1 MNNKKK
7 IGIITLHA
15 IANYGGIL
23 QAFALQTVLER
34 MGYNVEKIERRRWRK
49 PLNSLQKLYLYP
61 YRIFKKKILKLHCV
75 IKLEEHQYE
84 KAMLQYERAKYTM
97 PFIDKYIHRRQVF
110 SYSELKANDY
120 LALVVG
126 SDQIWRPQYARNA
139 NADIRDAYLN
149 FAKDWD
155 VTRLAYAA
163 SFGTDEC
170 EYTEK
175 EKNDCSVL
183 LKKFDAVSVRET
195 SGINLCE
202 SMGRNDV
209 CQVIDPTLHLD
220 KEDYI
225 NLVPKD
231 YPLSEGDL
239 MCYVLDKSEDACAII
254 DYIAKEKGLKSFE
267 VIAQSDVDS
276 SENEGFYQPP
286 VEKWLKGFMDAKFV
300 VTDSFHACVFS
311 ILFGKPFVVLANQ
324 ERGVARYQTLL
335 KMFGLDNRL
344 IYHFDAKAINEILQT
359 EFKPNMRNLEVE
371 RGRAEE
377 YLNKGLGIN
386 K

>member
-1 MNNKKK
+1 MNNKV
-7 IGIITLHA
+7 GIVTLHA
-15 IANYGGIL
+15 ITNYGGIL
-23 QAFALQTVLER
+23 QCYALQTILER
-34 MGYNVEKIERRRWRK
+34 MGYDVEKIERRRWRK
-49 PLNSLQKLYLYP
+49 PLSRLQKLFIYP
-61 YRIFKKKILKLHCV
+61 FRIFKKKVLKQPCV

-84 KAMLQYERAKYTM
+84 KAMLQYDRAKYTM

-155 VTRLAYAA
+155 VKRLAYAA

-195 SGINLCE
+195 SGITLCE
-202 SMGRNDV
+202 LMGRNDV

-220 KEDYI
+220 KDDYI
-225 NLVPKD
+225 KLIPKD
-231 YPLSEGDL
+231 YPLSKGDL

-254 DYIAKEKGLKSFE
+254 DYIAEKNRLTPFE
-267 VIAQSDVDS
+267 VIALSDTES
-276 SENEGFYQPP
+276 NEEGFYQPP
-286 VEKWLKGFMDAKFV
+286 VEKWLKGFVDAKFV

-311 ILFGKPFVVLANQ
+311 ILFGKPFVVLANL

-335 KMFGLDNRL
+335 KMFGLENRL
-344 IYHFDAKAINEILQT
+344 IYHFDAKAINVILQS
-359 EFKPNMRNLEVE
+359 EFKPNMRNLEEE
-371 RGRAEE
+371 RGRAKE